1 MDTWKIAALQEQE
14 GLLKAVENTDICMF
28 WYYPKEKLIRMSERT
43 ARMYGCRTEYSD
55 MPKSFAD
62 DFVHPSTQEAFYKMY
77 RKIDAGEKTAQAS
90 FSSIDRKNWCTV
102 TLTVITADDAGAPEQ
117 VYGVIQNI
125 SEMKI
130 QEAEYYSSRRM
141 LSGIIEAMSK
151 IYMFN
156 YYIDLGTN
164 EFTEIV
170 GLDYVTASLGKK
182 GDAVHAFEQFADT
195 LIDENYRDSFQ
206 EFTDLATLAE
216 RIGSRQNIALEYIS
230 IRKGWCR
237 SSFIVVN
244 RDLSGVP
251 IQVEFVVENI
261 SAERKKELEARD
273 ALEKAYEAANRANA
287 SKSAFL
293 NNMSHDIRTPM
304 NAIVGFAA
312 IAAAHLDDRERIQ
325 DCIGKITASSKHLL
339 SIINE
344 VLDMSR
350 IESGKIHI
358 QEQETNL
365 PAVLHDFMNMIR
377 EQIRIKG
384 LELFI
389 DTVNLTHENVYAD
402 EARIHRVLL
411 NLAGNAIKF
420 TMPGG
425 MISVR
430 LAELPQTEPDRG
442 NYVITVRD
450 TGIGISRDFL
460 PHVFEPIEREQ
471 TSTVSK
477 LEGTG
482 LGMAITKKIVEMM
495 GGTICVE
502 SQKGKGT
509 TFTIE
514 LSFRLMRHEM
524 EEPKI
529 GQLAGLRAM
538 VVDDDYNVCDSV
550 AKMLNKIGMEPEW
563 TMSGREAVWHTK
575 SALEMGR
582 NFSVY
587 MVDWKLPDM
596 GGMEVVRQLRSLVG
610 EKVPI
615 YILTAYDFSDIE
627 SEAKKAGVTAF
638 CQKPLFFSQLRK
650 VLLRFFGETKAL
662 EEEAEPQF
670 DHLFGKKALL
680 VEDNELNREIAVEIL
695 TEEGLIVDT
704 AENGLAAVDA
714 VASAGEGAYDLVL
727 MDIQMPVMDGYEAA
741 KEIRKLSA
749 GWKKR
754 LPILAM
760 TANAFDEDRQK
771 ALAAG
776 MDGHL
781 AKPVDVD
788 KLLGTLADLLEVPS
802 GEKSF

>member
-1 MDTWKIAALQEQE
+1 MDTRNTVEFQEQE

-28 WYYPKEKLIRMSERT
+28 WYYPKEKKIQMSERT
-43 ARMYGCRTEYSD
+43 AQMYHCQTEYSD
-55 MPKSFAD
+55 MPESFAD
-62 DFVHPSTQEAFYKMY
+62 EFVHPSTKEPFYDMY
-77 RKIDAGEKTAQAS
+77 RKIDEGETTAQAS
-90 FSSIDRKNWCTV
+90 FSSIDRRNWCTV
-102 TLTVITADDAGAPEQ
+102 TLTVISADEEGRPEQ

-125 SEMKI
+125 TEMKI
-130 QEAEYYSSRRM
+130 QEAKYYSDSRM

-156 YYIDLGTN
+156 YYVNLSTR

-170 GLDYVTASLGKK
+170 GVDYVTKELGKK
-182 GDAVHAFEQFADT
+182 GDAVHAFRYLTDT
-195 LIDENYRDSFQ
+195 MIDVNYKDSFQ
-206 EFTDLATLAE
+206 TFTDLDTLTG
-216 RIGSRQNIALEYIS
+216 RIGNRQNIVLEYLS
-230 IRKGWCR
+230 VRKGWCR

-244 RDLSGVP
+244 RDESGIPV
-251 IQVEFVVENI
+251 QVEFVVENI

-325 DCIGKITASSKHLL
+325 DCITKITSSSKHLL

-350 IESGKIHI
+350 IDSGKMYI

-389 DTVNLTHENVYAD
+389 DTVNLTHENVYTD
-402 EARIHRVLL
+402 EARLHRVLL
-411 NLAGNAIKF
+411 NLVGNAVKF
-420 TMPGG
+420 TLPGG
-425 MISVR
+425 TISVR
-430 LAELPQTEPDRG
+430 LAEIPQTEEDRG
-442 NYVITVRD
+442 NYVITVKD
-450 TGIGISRDFL
+450 TGIGISDDFL
-460 PHVFEPIEREQ
+460 PHVFEPFERER

-495 GGTICVE
+495 GGTIRVE
-502 SQKGKGT
+502 SKKGEGT
-509 TFTIE
+509 IFTIE
-514 LSFRLMRHEM
+514 LSLRLMEHEM
-524 EEPKI
+524 EDPRIEA
-529 GQLAGLRAM
+529 LAGLHVM

-563 TMSGREAVWHTK
+563 TMSGREALWHTK
-575 SALEMGR
+575 SAMDMGR
-582 NFSVY
+582 GFAMY
-587 MVDWKLPDM
+587 IVDWKLPDM
-596 GGMEVVRQLRSLVG
+596 GGMEVVRQLRRLVG
-610 EKVPI
+610 EKAPI

-650 VLLRFFGETKAL
+650 VLLSSLGEMG
-662 EEEAEPQF
+662 ESMERAESQF
-670 DHLFGKKALL
+670 DNLFGKKALL

-695 TEEGLIVDT
+695 TEEGLIVDI
-704 AENGLAAVDA
+704 AENGLAAVNLI
-714 VASAGEGAYDLVL
+714 ASAGEDAYDLVL
-727 MDIQMPVMDGYEAA
+727 MDIQMPVMDGYEATIA
-741 KEIRKLSA
+741 IRKA
-749 GWKKR
+749 TAEWNRR

-760 TANAFDEDRQK
+760 TANAFEEDKQK
-771 ALAAG
+771 AFDAG
-776 MDGHL
+776 MDGFL
-781 AKPVDVD
+781 AKPVDVE
-788 KLLGTLADLLEVPS
+788 KLLGTLAEILAHCERR
-802 GEKSF
+802 